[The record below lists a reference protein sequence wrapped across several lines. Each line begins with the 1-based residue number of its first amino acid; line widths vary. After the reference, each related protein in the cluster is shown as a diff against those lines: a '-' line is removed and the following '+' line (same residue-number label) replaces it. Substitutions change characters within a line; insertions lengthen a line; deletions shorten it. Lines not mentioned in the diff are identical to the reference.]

1 MMNGFA
7 VIIHFVGASLF
18 IIPAQY
24 VKAFQV
30 SSLSA
35 ESANFSSTPP
45 YSKNRTVLEIESNNE
60 NNVSTPTN
68 SPLGNAN
75 VNASYTGSEQTAFST
90 TEGLKNNATPS
101 FTQTEIP
108 ERFNTTATLPKTSNV
123 TPSKEFKTT
132 TTAENK
138 QVKPERKTEL
148 LSLSSLLSLSW
159 LQSLY
164 LWQYTSSIEKEKLHH
179 IILNQALNVY
189 QSTKQAQEGL
199 IHKEKSTNYEWEELT
214 GLNIFIREVQRK
226 YFNNL
231 IIRRKFYV
239 GNFVYLQNAVS
250 MKITF
255 LKKLWGPQLHS
266 IFQLGGD
273 GGVVVISFD

>member
-138 QVKPERKTEL
+138 QVKPERKTV
-148 LSLSSLLSLSW
+148 
-159 LQSLY
+159 
-164 LWQYTSSIEKEKLHH
+164 KFG
-179 IILNQALNVY
+179 II
-189 QSTKQAQEGL
+189 
-199 IHKEKSTNYEWEELT
+199 
-214 GLNIFIREVQRK
+214 
-226 YFNNL
+226 
-231 IIRRKFYV
+231 
-239 GNFVYLQNAVS
+239 
-250 MKITF
+250 
-255 LKKLWGPQLHS
+255 
-266 IFQLGGD
+266 
-273 GGVVVISFD
+273 VVIIIAVVILVTIIVFVAIYLLNRKGKTASYNPESSAERIPINEAGTGRSDT